1 MQAYI
6 KTKYPDD
13 EVDDDAAAA
22 DDDNDAAAADD
33 VDDSAEDAD
42 GAEVD
47 IGDNPPVL
55 T

>member
-1 MQAYI
+1 MMRLNG
-6 KTKYPDD
+6 
-13 EVDDDAAAA
+13 AAAA
-22 DDDNDAAAADD
+22 DDDNDAAADDD

-47 IGDNPPVL
+47 IGDNPPSVI